1 MEDYTLLD
9 AAITRLSE
17 GRNSTAT
24 LARMVQD
31 QDHAAAPN
39 RIVMAWQQANRDRNE
54 ARRSGNEYGGP
65 KPEAFMLS
73 FVQKLQNQVCW
84 SVGSVKAA
92 QVDEDLT
99 NQIYGLDFRQ
109 DIHDQIGDTD
119 HTKPE
124 NFEQIVDDTYN
135 VLLMVQTYL
144 GTQMDYIDNYDAIR
158 YYAQQTQNED
168 GEWVDDLIADNWDEA
183 QDCLSTARDRMD
195 ERKEAAQV
203 QEIENIDFGA
213 VATA

>member
-99 NQIYGLDFRQ
+99 NQIYGLDFSQ
-109 DIHDQIGDTD
+109 DIHDREFRADCGRHLQRTVDGSDVPRYADGLHRQLRSHSLLRATD
-119 HTKPE
+119 
-124 NFEQIVDDTYN
+124 
-135 VLLMVQTYL
+135 
-144 GTQMDYIDNYDAIR
+144 A
-158 YYAQQTQNED
+158 
-168 GEWVDDLIADNWDEA
+168 
-183 QDCLSTARDRMD
+183 
-195 ERKEAAQV
+195 ER
-203 QEIENIDFGA
+203 GR
-213 VATA
+213 